1 MSDLRIIHGTANG
14 CSACRRQ
21 LGSLKAFDA
30 HQVHR
35 DGVFT
40 GQCIDPAEL
49 GLIQDSN
56 GVWVSPER
64 LASNQRCAAQL
75 QTARSGRR
83 TVAAG
88 ASGPQDG

>member
-1 MSDLRIIHGTANG
+1 MSDLRKIHGTANG
-14 CSACRRQ
+14 CSVCQRQ

-35 DGVFT
+35 DGVFI

-56 GVWVSPER
+56 GVWQTVAGAASRSR
-64 LASNQRCAAQL
+64 LAQMGHRE
-75 QTARSGRR
+75 RR
-83 TVAAG
+83 TV
-88 ASGPQDG
+88 S